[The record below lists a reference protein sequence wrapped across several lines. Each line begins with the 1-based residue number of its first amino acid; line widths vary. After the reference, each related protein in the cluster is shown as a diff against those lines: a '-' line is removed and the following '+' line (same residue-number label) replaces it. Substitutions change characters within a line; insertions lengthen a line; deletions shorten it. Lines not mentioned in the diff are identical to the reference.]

1 MKKSI
6 PYRIYKAYYENLCYD
21 GILRRGEYDA
31 AAKAIAV
38 EGDDCIMALLDAAM
52 QQTDLY
58 PTNRMAESIIYSL
71 PTAEATLAAAAPT
84 REELVAAILYDI
96 DGDDPISSPARA
108 YRRQAIA
115 VRDMLPDSWRGRTLA
130 ELREQQEAASAQAE
144 AEMREQEAQYDP
156 LARCWRRYDPERDL
170 WIECSEKEAAPAATG
185 TADAR

>member
-1 MKKSI
+1 MKNLI
-6 PYRIYKAYYENLCYD
+6 PYRTYKGYYESLCYD

-52 QQTDLY
+52 QQPDRY
-58 PTNRMAESIIYSL
+58 PAGCMAESIVYSL
-71 PTAEATLAAAAPT
+71 ATAEATLAAAAPT

-156 LARCWRRYDPERDL
+156 LARCWRRYDPESDL